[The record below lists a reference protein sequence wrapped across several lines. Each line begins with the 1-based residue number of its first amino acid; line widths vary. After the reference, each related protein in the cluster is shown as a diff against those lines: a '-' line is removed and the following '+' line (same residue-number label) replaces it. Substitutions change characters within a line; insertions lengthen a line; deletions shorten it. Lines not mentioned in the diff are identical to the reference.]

1 MKYPIYA
8 LGIVNIYKF
17 LNQQNNN
24 CLLGFL
30 LAVMISQYFFIQNIP
45 VAIIFGLIISFFI
58 LRCGKTREGIKAGVV
73 IKKIFKLVK
82 KGMKARKVRNRAKAA
97 GEIPAVQVV
106 QGALLVGDLIA
117 GSICGYC
124 GDMVTNAAT
133 YGALMGKVIHD
144 AATYKERAAA
154 SAAWDAAQSLEE
166 YKEKKAEEAATQ
178 IKNQKKVFYDES
190 DQYKNYFKENFGSK
204 KEGRKMFFIFQ
215 EYLKD
220 IWIAKYT
227 HTETAARQAGID
239 LPKNGKFEVFE
250 MASDHKK
257 LDLSDN
263 RIKQIAEATINFMN
277 EKKIGSKEDK
287 EKVAVKAI
295 MEVIIDEVEV
305 QNKRGGFETL
315 DDEDEVNN
323 FFQNKWDGILS
334 NIHRSDDYG
343 SKESAISFSLGDQ
356 INNVN
361 IKILKGE
368 EVLKADRETL
378 RRDIQ
383 STTSGRFITTRA
395 RIDLKELSAFQTERP
410 VPLQPGKDHWSGWE
424 PPTVVVD
431 LFRYQYD
438 NNTLQWNSESEPWKQ
453 IAVTIPNLIA
463 AREEAAEWTSWEAG
477 KVLHKPPTTQ
487 EQQQRVRESMSKIE
501 ELINKKNYTD
511 LVKEVVNWKN
521 NTRKNNANCKYLKTG
536 APNSGS
542 DSYVDFVGKGGGE
555 CDSSGNIKHKKKEK
569 ETYEKKVLQCSE
581 KSANDALS
589 ENDSSFVH
597 EHNPRVAVNWKNSDT
612 GKERWCSDYTSNCAN
627 MESKDT
633 AEKDPYGVGKS
644 MAYNVW
650 SFKDASGDDVKYACW
665 GDDADGD
672 CGYCKVTTEVQTG
685 DGCGAD
691 ELGKCPIKCIGKWND
706 DNFNPYTIWSEDDE
720 KRNRLRLDTGN
731 GYKDTNWYNNYN
743 NGGTN
748 WYNNYK
754 SNEWYDEEKL
764 QTNNPGKKY
773 GCWVKPS
780 GGSEAEVWVEGD
792 AQMLKGRTCKVK
804 KWKYE
809 TWDECP
815 ETAGEGGC
823 VEERNCW
830 DPAQQVGAGTSASA
844 TFSLVPFL
852 RGGAVTR
859 TRTQA
864 DCTDPTKPKFDATT
878 KLCRPW
884 NEIDCTGAT
893 PKWDETTNIC
903 RAWNQTD
910 CTAAQEWDQGEC
922 RTRTQ
927 ADCKDTN
934 KPQFDETTNTCRY
947 TRTADCD
954 PSGSNP
960 RTGMWV
966 NSELPCQDLK
976 QWDCEPPTELLDDHP
991 TLGKKYCRGYKQSD
1005 CNARERHKI
1014 GRSWSGGWTGKLVLT
1029 NAGASW
1035 HQACRPRRQS
1045 DCDVNGKK
1053 LKTDKT
1059 GCRPWNEIDC
1069 TGATPKWDE
1078 TTNICRAWN
1087 QTDCTAAQEWD
1098 QGECRTR
1105 TQADCTDPTKPK
1117 LDDTTNTCRAWEE
1130 SDCTDSTKPKLD
1142 LNWRVW
1148 RGPPCRAWSK
1158 LIDCMPGEV
1167 LNNNN
1172 IGCRDRTQADCANT
1186 RWSDGTS
1193 TPKLDAT
1200 TKLCRPWNEID
1211 CTGATPKWDE
1221 ATNTCR
1227 AWNET
1232 DCEEGQVLK
1241 EDGTGCVDQQPQCD
1255 EKVSGYRQRDYRGCQ
1270 DKTMTGR
1277 TCQRWDEQSP
1287 HRHGNHKPSKGADN
1301 HNYCRNPSNT
1311 YWGLWCYTTDPNKRW
1326 EYCDPKCPDGDET
1339 ISGYRERN
1347 YGGCQN
1353 KTVTGKT
1360 CQRWDEQSPH
1370 GHSRTPQRYSHKG
1383 IGNHNY
1389 CRNPDNSRHGI
1400 WCYTNETQ
1408 TRWEYCDSLNAEQ
1421 ANENPNCE
1429 NAAET
1434 IRGYRQRDYRGCQ
1447 NKTVSGKTCQNW
1459 TSHEHN
1465 PHHHITPES
1474 RPNKGLGDHNYCRNP
1489 DNSSGGIWCYTTDP
1503 NKRWEYCDQL

>member
-927 ADCKDTN
+927 ADC
-934 KPQFDETTNTCRY
+934 
-947 TRTADCD
+947 
-954 PSGSNP
+954 
-960 RTGMWV
+960 
-966 NSELPCQDLK
+966 
-976 QWDCEPPTELLDDHP
+976 
-991 TLGKKYCRGYKQSD
+991 
-1005 CNARERHKI
+1005 
-1014 GRSWSGGWTGKLVLT
+1014 
-1029 NAGASW
+1029 
-1035 HQACRPRRQS
+1035 
-1045 DCDVNGKK
+1045 
-1053 LKTDKT
+1053 
-1059 GCRPWNEIDC
+1059 
-1069 TGATPKWDE
+1069 
-1078 TTNICRAWN
+1078 
-1087 QTDCTAAQEWD
+1087 
-1098 QGECRTR
+1098 
-1105 TQADCTDPTKPK
+1105 TDPTKPK

-1200 TKLCRPWNEID
+1200 TKLCRPWKESD
-1211 CTGATPKWDE
+1211 CTGTTPKWDE